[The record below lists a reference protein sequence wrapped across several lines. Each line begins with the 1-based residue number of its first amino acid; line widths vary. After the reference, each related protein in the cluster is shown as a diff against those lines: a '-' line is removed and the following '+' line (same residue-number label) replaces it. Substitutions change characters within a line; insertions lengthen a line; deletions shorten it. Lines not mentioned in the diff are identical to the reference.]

1 MLHFD
6 IEERVRLIAFKS
18 NEDGYR
24 HDPRTLTDMW
34 LDAAEF
40 YRILQDW
47 RDAFEEEW
55 TCAQKISEPDDGA

>member
-1 MLHFD
+1 
-6 IEERVRLIAFKS
+6 LIAFKS

-55 TCAQKISEPDDGA
+55 TCAPKISETDDGA